1 MRYSNIML
9 PNGETINTY
18 CGEITCKTCQ
28 YKRKF
33 EYPWKVPN
41 KERSNQKELFELTYC
56 KHFSLWAKPYEIDTL
71 LPEPL
76 EYDEENN
83 CLRHE
88 KCLRSELAPA
98 ATSKKEERD
107 EDKKSS

>member
-1 MRYSNIML
+1 ML
-9 PNGETINTY
+9 PNGSIINTY
-18 CGEITCKTCQ
+18 CGKVTCGSCQ
-28 YKRKF
+28 HKRKF
-33 EYPWKVPN
+33 EYPWRISN
-41 KERSNQKELFELTYC
+41 KERNDQKELFEIVFC
-56 KHFSLWAKPYEIDTL
+56 KHFSRWAKPYEIDTL

-98 ATSKKEERD
+98 ATSKKEKIN